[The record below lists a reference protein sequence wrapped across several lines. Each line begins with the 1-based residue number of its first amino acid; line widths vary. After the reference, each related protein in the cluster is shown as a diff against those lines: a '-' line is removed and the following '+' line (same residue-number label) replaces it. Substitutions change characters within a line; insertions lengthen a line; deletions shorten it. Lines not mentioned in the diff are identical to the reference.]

1 MKKILL
7 LIIMVLALG
16 MLAGCG
22 DSPGN
27 ASDNNNIEYT
37 GDVER
42 VGNAEFG
49 FIYLPVDWNNFMD
62 VGMTHAGIPHVG
74 FMSLEG
80 SIVNLISYGVIPGLD
95 LVPFIASLDVE
106 YQIVSLDG
114 NDAFRTKAAVNEG
127 EFYLFGWYFTDEN
140 DNFRL
145 ITAEGPIEELN
156 VVVNL
161 IERTFSLSE

>member
-1 MKKILL
+1 MKKILF

-27 ASDNNNIEYT
+27 NNIEYT

-42 VGNAEFG
+42 VGDAEFG
-49 FIYLPVDWNNFMD
+49 FLYLPEDWHNFMD
-62 VGMTHAGIPHVG
+62 VGMTHAGIPHIG
-74 FMSLEG
+74 FQSVEG
-80 SIVNLISYGVIPGLD
+80 TILTLINYGSIPGLD
-95 LVPFIASLDVE
+95 LVPFIESLDVE
-106 YQIVSLDG
+106 YEIVTIAG
-114 NDAFRTKAAVNEG
+114 NSAFRTRSTVVEG

-140 DNFRL
+140 NYFRI
-145 ITAEGPIEELN
+145 ITAEGPIEEILTT
-156 VVVNL
+156 VNL